1 MILSFFHKKKFKNN
15 CLNKTK
21 VVKKVKNNYNN
32 RRLVIYLSYI
42 NFYIKLNVS

>member
-32 RRLVIYLSYI
+32 RRLIIPYI